1 MSNFEFLRE
10 DFSELYEYC
19 LEAEE
24 NCYKKP
30 RTSAFYSRIALETCV
45 ALIYKFERLALP
57 YNMDLNSLINNFEFK
72 KLFETPAQIEGINFI
87 RKFGNDAAHVM
98 RNITSKTSKITTLSK
113 EVALNSLKNLFDLT
127 LWLGYCYGSL
137 ESDEIKF
144 NENYIEKDQDMK
156 EEELVNILVPEKIV
170 ETKINSIEEIPDK
183 KHDVPLNMK
192 NYDEA
197 ETRRIYIDSL
207 LEQAGWKVGT
217 ENVSI
222 EYEVEG
228 LASSKSGKGRID
240 YALIGD
246 NGLPLAIVEAKKES
260 INAKKGEFQALE
272 YAEILEKKF
281 NLFPVRYLTNGF
293 EIFMYDDKNSIPRK
307 VYGFYKKEELLKL
320 IDRRNRKLDGNVEID
335 RDITDRFY
343 QEIAIKKAIEN
354 YISGSRKSLLIMATG
369 SGKTRVAIS
378 IVNSLSKL
386 GLVRRILFLAD
397 RVALVSQAMNN
408 FKKLLPDYTYVNL
421 VEEKDKENARVV
433 FSTYQSM
440 MSETEKINSSTNMNK
455 YGVGAFDLIIID
467 EAHRSIYQKYGDLF
481 EYYDALLLGLTATP
495 KDEVDRNTYKVFGME
510 SKEPTYS
517 YDLFEAAKNN
527 FLLLPNFR
535 EISLGFPE
543 DGIVYSQLSEEDK
556 EKYEELFDEEQA
568 MPEEISADSL
578 NTWFFNE
585 GTTKEVLNI
594 LMEKGYKIESGDKL
608 GKTII
613 FAKNDRHADH
623 IVEVFNK
630 TFKNLGGDFCQ
641 KITTKVEK
649 VQELI
654 NRFVDPKNLP
664 QIAVSVDMLDTG
676 IDVPEILNLVFYK
689 KIRSKAKFWQMIG
702 RGTRKCEN
710 LFGIGRDKESFLIL
724 DFCKNFSYFELK
736 DSFKEDNT
744 KLSESLTSKIFS
756 QKIKLMY
763 ALQDLK
769 YQTNEQY
776 KKIWLALVEEV
787 HKNISSLNEENISVK
802 LRISYVKK
810 YSDIERLKNLDEN
823 MVQEIIEN
831 LRMLP
836 YGTLELK
843 ESEKKF
849 ENLILKAQLNLTENK
864 KVIKETEKIRELAKT
879 LSKKGNIKKIQE
891 NAEKIQRIIEN
902 EVYFE
907 NVDILSLEE
916 LKKEFSPL
924 VIYLDDDGNPLN
936 YIVGDLKDTLREVN
950 EKDINLLAGSYLN
963 SKEKFQKYLEQNKE
977 ILAIKKLRS
986 NIELDGQDI
995 KELKQLLY
1003 KNSEISITALKEENR
1018 LEIESY
1024 KKDYNEDDKGAF
1036 GIFLRSLVGLDR
1048 EAINKEFSTFLN
1060 REKFNSNQIELINLI
1075 IENIVKYSAY
1085 KINDIPKISNN
1096 FFGKSI
1102 DNIFTQRE
1110 DLIKIVEIVQKI
1122 NKNVPHIEVK

>member
-1 MSNFEFLRE
+1 
-10 DFSELYEYC
+10 
-19 LEAEE
+19 
-24 NCYKKP
+24 
-30 RTSAFYSRIALETCV
+30 
-45 ALIYKFERLALP
+45 
-57 YNMDLNSLINNFEFK
+57 
-72 KLFETPAQIEGINFI
+72 
-87 RKFGNDAAHVM
+87 
-98 RNITSKTSKITTLSK
+98 
-113 EVALNSLKNLFDLT
+113 
-127 LWLGYCYGSL
+127 
-137 ESDEIKF
+137 
-144 NENYIEKDQDMK
+144 
-156 EEELVNILVPEKIV
+156 
-170 ETKINSIEEIPDK
+170 
-183 KHDVPLNMK
+183 
-192 NYDEA
+192 
-197 ETRRIYIDSL
+197 
-207 LEQAGWKVGT
+207 
-217 ENVSI
+217 
-222 EYEVEG
+222 
-228 LASSKSGKGRID
+228 
-240 YALIGD
+240 
-246 NGLPLAIVEAKKES
+246 
-260 INAKKGEFQALE
+260 
-272 YAEILEKKF
+272 
-281 NLFPVRYLTNGF
+281 
-293 EIFMYDDKNSIPRK
+293 
-307 VYGFYKKEELLKL
+307 
-320 IDRRNRKLDGNVEID
+320 
-335 RDITDRFY
+335 
-343 QEIAIKKAIEN
+343 
-354 YISGSRKSLLIMATG
+354 
-369 SGKTRVAIS
+369 
-378 IVNSLSKL
+378 
-386 GLVRRILFLAD
+386 
-397 RVALVSQAMNN
+397 
-408 FKKLLPDYTYVNL
+408 
-421 VEEKDKENARVV
+421 
-433 FSTYQSM
+433 
-440 MSETEKINSSTNMNK
+440 
-455 YGVGAFDLIIID
+455 
-467 EAHRSIYQKYGDLF
+467 
-481 EYYDALLLGLTATP
+481 
-495 KDEVDRNTYKVFGME
+495 
-510 SKEPTYS
+510 
-517 YDLFEAAKNN
+517 
-527 FLLLPNFR
+527 
-535 EISLGFPE
+535 
-543 DGIVYSQLSEEDK
+543 
-556 EKYEELFDEEQA
+556 
-568 MPEEISADSL
+568 
-578 NTWFFNE
+578 
-585 GTTKEVLNI
+585 
-594 LMEKGYKIESGDKL
+594 
-608 GKTII
+608 
-613 FAKNDRHADH
+613 
-623 IVEVFNK
+623 
-630 TFKNLGGDFCQ
+630 
-641 KITTKVEK
+641 
-649 VQELI
+649 
-654 NRFVDPKNLP
+654 
-664 QIAVSVDMLDTG
+664 MLDTG

-986 NIELDGQDI
+986 NIELDEQDI

-1003 KNSEISITALKEENR
+1003 KNSEISITVLKEENR

-1110 DLIKIVEIVQKI
+1110 DLIKIAEIVQKI